1 MWPIL
6 DCSLKACA
14 ARFPAKVATVRPFP
28 PATSRKA
35 CRSRAEREI
44 LRAQSKKS
52 ISKASSSGDG
62 SSFEGW
68 LAANDSMYITFAGK
82 PSVLAESVLATNV
95 DTLCLILPREGKRI
109 RVVCELSPTLTS
121 DFSTRVTM
129 CRSQKL
135 IFKKAGTLIVLMCTN
150 NIFHSSIQ
158 DQIGPVQRT
167 KWSLC
172 SDHHGSTP
180 KQSPTWQRRLCDL
193 PWTFPPSGPF
203 QKLLRCANDMETY
216 PGRLCKSREDVLY
229 RNFSFHK
236 ILSHRVRIVLHCV
249 IAVYLQC
256 TIKDDSKPRHKNGG
270 NATIPLFHCG
280 SFVFSSPADRFWTFF
295 SLHCRSCC
303 MLQILLS
310 GKAAAHLPE
319 EPPPAGRWI
328 PSNWKSTNSGLNNIC
343 NWITSAPP

>member
-1 MWPIL
+1 MWQIL

-35 CRSRAEREI
+35 CRSRAESEI
-44 LRAQSKKS
+44 LRVQSKKS

-121 DFSTRVTM
+121 DFSTRATM

-150 NIFHSSIQ
+150 NIFHSSFQ

-216 PGRLCKSREDVLY
+216 PGRLC
-229 RNFSFHK
+229 
-236 ILSHRVRIVLHCV
+236 
-249 IAVYLQC
+249 
-256 TIKDDSKPRHKNGG
+256 
-270 NATIPLFHCG
+270 
-280 SFVFSSPADRFWTFF
+280 
-295 SLHCRSCC
+295 
-303 MLQILLS
+303 
-310 GKAAAHLPE
+310 
-319 EPPPAGRWI
+319 
-328 PSNWKSTNSGLNNIC
+328 
-343 NWITSAPP
+343 